1 MVPKPKQ
8 ISSHSIVLIGEVNVY
23 EKILTLVVN
32 CSEPR
37 MFLGRMRKSYESII
51 ENYIYI
57 YVTPPMSLSSRS

>member
-32 CSEPR
+32 CSETR
-37 MFLGRMRKSYESII
+37 MSFGRMRKSYESII
-51 ENYIYI
+51 ENYITCHTT
-57 YVTPPMSLSSRS
+57 YVLV